1 MKGILTI
8 VLAGAFALMS
18 ANIDGKWVAEIET
31 KNKKGAGKQ
40 NVTLD
45 LKSDGSTLTGN
56 VSAGKR
62 GRASEIQNGKLDGDT
77 FSFTT
82 VQKGKQ
88 REQKLNWT
96 GTVAGSELKIERS
109 REGAKRAQSITAKKQ

>member
-1 MKGILTI
+1 MKKILTM
-8 VLAGAFALMS
+8 VLAGAMALMC

-45 LKSDGSTLTGN
+45 LKADGSTLTGS
-56 VSAGKR
+56 VAAGKR
-62 GRASEIQNGKLDGDT
+62 ARSTDIQNGKLDGDK

-88 REQKLNWT
+88 GEQKLNWT
-96 GTVAGSELKIERS
+96 GTVAGSELKIDRS
-109 REGAKRAQSITAKKQ
+109 REGAKRAQSFTAKKQ

>member
-1 MKGILTI
+1 MKRILTI
-8 VLAGAFALMS
+8 ALAGAFALIS
-18 ANIDGKWVAEIET
+18 ANIDGKWVGEIET
-31 KNKKGAGKQ
+31 KNKKRAGKQ
-40 NVTLD
+40 NITLD

-56 VSAGKR
+56 VSAGRR
-62 GRASEIQNGKLDGDT
+62 GRGSEIQNGKLDGDK

-96 GTVAGSELKIERS
+96 GTMAGSELKIERS
-109 REGAKRAQSITAKKQ
+109 REGAKRAQSFTAKKQ